1 MDNETTNRT
10 SLIFKVWIGLTMNN
24 LASLGFLKNSIVE
37 TIVSTYNSEGQAN
50 AAPMGVKTGE
60 TNHIVIRPY
69 TSTLTYTNL
78 QSKRCAVINVTSNPE
93 LYYRTAFKKANPEGR
108 IPLEWFEKA
117 ETVDAPRLRMAEAFV
132 EVSVVNIKSLGTER
146 AEVLCDAKLIKASSL
161 LPKAYCRATFATIE
175 AIIHATRVKLFLAG
189 DRQKQEQAHMLME
202 LIEHYN
208 AIVNRI
214 APNSRYSAIMADLT
228 QRINSW
234 KAKS

>member
-1 MDNETTNRT
+1 
-10 SLIFKVWIGLTMNN
+10 MND

-37 TIVSTYNSEGQAN
+37 TIVSTYNSKGQPN
-50 AAPMGVKTGE
+50 AAPMGVKTEE
-60 TNHIVIRPY
+60 TKHIIIRPY
-69 TSTLTYTNL
+69 TSTLTYKNL

-93 LYYRTAFKKANPEGR
+93 LYYRTAFKEANPEGR
-108 IPLEWFEKA
+108 IPFEWLEKA

-146 AEVLCDAKLIKASSL
+146 AEVLCDVQFIKASSL

-175 AIIHATRVKLFLAG
+175 AIIHATRVKPFLAG
-189 DRQKQEQAHMLME
+189 DRQKQEQAHRLME

-208 AIVNRI
+208 AVVNRI

-234 KAKS
+234 KVKS